1 MRISEHALTRPCVA
15 EKSIDSGADPSRVL
29 MGRTRE
35 IAKFR
40 QLTQGASG
48 TAGRIAAA
56 RESMSWE
63 DLPARRRCR
72 TS

>member
-48 TAGRIAAA
+48 TAGAHCCCAGKHELGRPPGAP
-56 RESMSWE
+56 EM
-63 DLPARRRCR
+63 
-72 TS
+72 